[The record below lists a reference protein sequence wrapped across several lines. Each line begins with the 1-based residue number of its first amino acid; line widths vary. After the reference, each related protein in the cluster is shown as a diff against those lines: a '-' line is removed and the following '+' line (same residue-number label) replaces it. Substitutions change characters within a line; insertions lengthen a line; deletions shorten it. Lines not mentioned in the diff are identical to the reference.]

1 MRFNPFT
8 PKISSVT
15 LLTGTQSRT
24 FFHVASKSA
33 SLEIVDPL
41 VKYKADI
48 NAIDI
53 DGFTPLHLAAI
64 YGNIQVVK
72 KLVELNADVNL
83 KVDGKDAADLAQM
96 KKETN
101 IEKYPKLI
109 RILPQ
114 GDSESQLVES
124 QSA

>member
-1 MRFNPFT
+1 M
-8 PKISSVT
+8 
-15 LLTGTQSRT
+15 
-24 FFHVASKSA
+24 
-33 SLEIVDPL
+33 
-41 VKYKADI
+41 KYEADI

-64 YGNIQVVK
+64 YDNIQVVK

>member
-1 MRFNPFT
+1 MNLKPRSASFSAFQPFH
-8 PKISSVT
+8 SQDLSVI

-33 SLEIVDPL
+33 SLEIVDLL

-64 YGNIQVVK
+64 YGNIQVLK
-72 KLVELNADVNL
+72 KLLVLNADVNL

-96 KKETN
+96 KKGN
-101 IEKYPKLI
+101 
-109 RILPQ
+109 RH
-114 GDSESQLVES
+114 
-124 QSA
+124 